1 MSERTVLVIAYYFPP
16 MGLSGVMRTVRFVKY
31 LALNNWKPI
40 VLTSTPAHYHS
51 YDETLLEE
59 FEGLDIEVIRTPPKK
74 KRFGGK
80 SDDSKAVKLLNGAAS
95 GISSFLH
102 QPDSAIRWRKTAL
115 ETAENI
121 IREKKIN
128 VIFTTAPPFSDFII
142 AEEIAK
148 KHRIPFI
155 VDYRDLWVDN
165 PERSYPTPMHK
176 NSDRQ
181 REETILK
188 TASHV
193 LVTSRA
199 AKELLIKRYRFLRYD
214 DVGIIPD
221 SYDGEYFDEYYPHSG
236 DHKLIITHCGEIQ
249 KPQLTKKLIQAIG
262 KFLKKNPQLT
272 SILEFRFV
280 GTLAG
285 LQQKKIEKLGLQQNI
300 ICTGS
305 VSHRDAMKQMLAA
318 DILLLV
324 SDRQQP
330 SAKLYEYLGA
340 RKPILACVNSS
351 VAKKAAEETGA
362 AIIARA
368 DNAKDIEQK
377 IEAIV
382 SEWKNGSLSLPDEST
397 VLKHDIRNH
406 IGELSRLLAIA
417 ARF

>member
-40 VLTSTPAHYHS
+40 VLTSTPAHYHT

-59 FEGLDIEVIRTPPKK
+59 FEGLDIEIVRTPPKK

-80 SDDSKAVKLLNGAAS
+80 GDDSKAAQILNGAAS
-95 GISSFLH
+95 GLSALLH

-128 VIFTTAPPFSDFII
+128 VIFTTAPPFSDFVI
-142 AEEIAK
+142 AEEIAQ

-176 NSDRQ
+176 NSDRE
-181 REETILK
+181 REEKILK

-236 DHKLIITHCGEIQ
+236 DHKLIITHCGELR
-249 KPQLTKKLIQAIG
+249 KPHLTKKLIQAIG
-262 KFLKKNPQLT
+262 KFLKKNPQLKT
-272 SILEFRFV
+272 VLEFRFV

-285 LQQKKIEKLGLQQNI
+285 LQQKKLEKLGLQDTI
-300 ICTGS
+300 VCTGY

-340 RKPILACVNSS
+340 RKPILACLNSS
-351 VAKKAAEETGA
+351 IAQKAAEETGA
-362 AIIARA
+362 AVIARA

-377 IEAIV
+377 IETIV
-382 SEWKNGSLSLPDEST
+382 SDWKNGSLSLPDETT

-406 IGELSRLLAIA
+406 IGELSRLLSIA